1 MNWWL
6 FKLDECELR
15 LNGNAQVLNK
25 LRSFYNEQ
33 LLQETRNLGTEVRW
47 IDGCEDA
54 IVDFVSQLDQVI
66 TDLDEVLH
74 KANLIYRQAKNIE
87 HYVGSSSL

>member
-6 FKLDECELR
+6 FKLNECELR

-33 LLQETRNLGTEVRW
+33 LLQETRNLGREVRW

-54 IVDFVSQLDQVI
+54 IIDFVSQLDQVI
-66 TDLDEVLH
+66 KDLDDVRH
-74 KANLIYRQAKNIE
+74 KANLIYLQAKNRE
-87 HYVGSSSL
+87 YYVSSSPL